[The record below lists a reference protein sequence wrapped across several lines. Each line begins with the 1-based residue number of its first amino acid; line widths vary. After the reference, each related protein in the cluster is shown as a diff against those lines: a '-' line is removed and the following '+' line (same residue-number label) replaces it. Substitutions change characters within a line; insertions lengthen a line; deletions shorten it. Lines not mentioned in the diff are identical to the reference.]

1 MDLVFDER
9 PSGSPFVETIW
20 RSRSEKASPFISMAD
35 SHYAMVIAKSGGKTI
50 LTVRGPETKATP
62 AQERANVEHFG
73 IRFKPG
79 VFMPYMPAKM
89 VIDRRDLNLPEATS
103 RSFWLNGSVW
113 EFPDYENA
121 DTFVDW
127 LIRDSLLVYDP
138 VVEAVLKGQP
148 VDLSL
153 RSVQRRF
160 LQATGLS
167 HTTLYQI
174 ERARYATTLLM
185 QGMSILDTVFQAGYF
200 DQPHLTR
207 SLRHFIG
214 MTPAQIV
221 DRNRIE
227 RLSFLYKTKPLA
239 EATIQSEK
247 VPFEEN
253 HHIRVLTLEDA
264 REVAE

>member
-1 MDLVFDER
+1 
-9 PSGSPFVETIW
+9 
-20 RSRSEKASPFISMAD
+20 
-35 SHYAMVIAKSGGKTI
+35 
-50 LTVRGPETKATP
+50 
-62 AQERANVEHFG
+62 
-73 IRFKPG
+73 
-79 VFMPYMPAKM
+79 MPAKM

-103 RSFWLNGSVW
+103 RSFWLNGSAW

-167 HTTLYQI
+167 HNTLYQI

-221 DRNRIE
+221 DQNRIE

-239 EATIQSEK
+239 VATIQSEK
-247 VPFEEN
+247 VHFEKN
-253 HHIRVLTLEDA
+253 HHIRVLTLEGA
-264 REVAE
+264 REAAE